1 MCCACVHILIL
12 TFVSQ
17 EEEGKWRE
25 ETKETKKV
33 VKRPRIVIVCNITK
47 NRWLPISLHV
57 HAKFEHL
64 SITTSTCTD

>member
-1 MCCACVHILIL
+1 MLRLEEREEGKEGKGTCACVHILIL

-33 VKRPRIVIVCNITK
+33 IKRPRIVIVCIITK
-47 NRWLPISLHV
+47 N
-57 HAKFEHL
+57 
-64 SITTSTCTD
+64 